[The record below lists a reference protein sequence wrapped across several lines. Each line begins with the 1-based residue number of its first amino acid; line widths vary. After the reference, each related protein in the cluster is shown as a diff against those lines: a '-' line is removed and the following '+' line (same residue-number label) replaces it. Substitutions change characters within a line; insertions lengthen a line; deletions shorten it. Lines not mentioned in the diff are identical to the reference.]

1 MELVQLGQSD
11 RIDGPRRSKTK
22 SRTVLVMAIVL
33 IGLSLSSCSSL
44 FRTFSPY
51 DVSAVSLEKRENGYL
66 VHIAARRPLKNFEA
80 WVNQDYW
87 LYMTIAEA
95 SVDLEGLQQLK
106 PGGLVEQVDLALFE
120 DSVQIAIKLSKR
132 IRFREIIHDAKSDD
146 IFVALHLVE
155 E

>member
-1 MELVQLGQSD
+1 MEFLHVTG
-11 RIDGPRRSKTK
+11 RGRCTGWRGSKK
-22 SRTVLVMAIVL
+22 AFALAAL
-33 IGLSLSSCSSL
+33 LAGLSFSSCSSL
-44 FRTFSPY
+44 FRTISPY

-95 SVDLEGLQQLK
+95 SVDLKGLQQLK

-132 IRFREIIHDAKSDD
+132 IRFRDIIHDAKSDD